1 MDKIVSGAKGQFV
14 DKETDKITLKS
25 ATIYKPKGHS
35 QFTYLLHGAGYCKVA
50 LTIVLVIMVIFIIDI
65 FIPLSSKASWLSEF
79 IGWI

>member
-35 QFTYLLHGAGYCKVA
+35 
-50 LTIVLVIMVIFIIDI
+50 
-65 FIPLSSKASWLSEF
+65 
-79 IGWI
+79 